1 MTGMTS
7 IGAGRPRLGARKR
20 PGATARDEILDAA
33 AELFTTQGFT
43 NTSTRAIADAV
54 GIRQAS
60 LYHHFG
66 TKDDILAALLVG
78 TVDEPLA
85 HARELSELTDDA
97 VLRLYTL
104 AWFDAGQL
112 AHSRWNLG
120 ALYFLPELAN
130 ERFER
135 FRAQRTDLMDL
146 YAEFSRAALVALKTL
161 DPADSATAA
170 LPFRLVESVINTRS
184 DFGEPPATTAVTIAD
199 AAIRALGWT
208 GPAGE
213 FEEPARA
220 LLGAISR

>member
-1 MTGMTS
+1 MTS

-78 TVDEPLA
+78 TVDEPLT
-85 HARELSELTDDA
+85 HARALTGLTDDA
-97 VLRLYTL
+97 VLRLYAL

-120 ALYFLPELAN
+120 ALYFLPELAS
-130 ERFER
+130 ERFEP
-135 FRAQRTDLMDL
+135 FRAQRSDLMAL
-146 YAEFSRAALVALKTL
+146 YADFSTAAMTAIGAL
-161 DPADSATAA
+161 DPADAATAA
-170 LPFRLVESVINTRS
+170 LPFRLVESVINARS
-184 DFGEPPATTAVTIAD
+184 DFGQPASTTAVTIAD
-199 AAIRALGWT
+199 ASIRALGWA
-208 GPAGE
+208 GAVGE
-213 FEEPARA
+213 FEVRARA
-220 LLGAISR
+220 LLSSLSR

>member
-1 MTGMTS
+1 MTS

-43 NTSTRAIADAV
+43 STSTRAIADAV

-78 TVDEPLA
+78 TVDAPLA
-85 HARELSELTDDA
+85 HARELRGLTEDA

-130 ERFER
+130 ERFEP
-135 FRAQRTDLMDL
+135 FRAQRTDLMAF
-146 YAEFSRAALVALKTL
+146 YTEFSRAAVVAIGAL
-161 DPADSATAA
+161 DPADTATAA

-184 DFGEPPATTAVTIAD
+184 DFGEPAGRTAVTIAD

-208 GPAGE
+208 GPPGE
-213 FEEPARA
+213 FEGPARA
-220 LLGAISR
+220 LLNSTDR